1 LGESRGA
8 TPTAIVRHH
17 QVVAGGAGNLI
28 SVATLTLVIAGFLV
42 LVSVVQ
48 PAAERLHLPYTVLLA
63 IVGVAV
69 GGLSSFLLYTPLTTL
84 FDDLVAPVVNLPLSS
99 SIFLV
104 VFMPILLFHAAL
116 TIDLREIAEDTAPIL
131 TLTESGSE
139 AATSSARWPY

>member
-1 LGESRGA
+1 
-8 TPTAIVRHH
+8 
-17 QVVAGGAGNLI
+17 
-28 SVATLTLVIAGFLV
+28 
-42 LVSVVQ
+42 
-48 PAAERLHLPYTVLLA
+48 
-63 IVGVAV
+63 
-69 GGLSSFLLYTPLTTL
+69 LSSFLLYTPLTTL